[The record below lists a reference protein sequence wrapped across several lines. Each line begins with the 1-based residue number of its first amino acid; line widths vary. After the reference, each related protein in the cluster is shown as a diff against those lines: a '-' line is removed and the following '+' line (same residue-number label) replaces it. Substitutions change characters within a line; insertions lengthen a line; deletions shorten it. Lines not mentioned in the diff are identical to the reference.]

1 MAGDLFFP
9 QVQLL
14 LHCNGTDGST
24 TFTDSSPT
32 PKTVTAYGNA
42 HVEVDQYKFGTASA
56 AFDGNGDYLTVTNH
70 AGLNLSSGNW
80 TVEMWV
86 RPTAANPGNQIIAEH
101 DSSSYYKT
109 WQIQLYNN
117 KLACSVYLSSA
128 VYRGFTAATALP
140 LNEWAHIAFVR
151 NGDQIMAFAN
161 GVLQGSTSLGAST
174 LAGPVYT
181 PAIGA
186 TRSGSFPFTGY
197 IDDIRITAGVARYT
211 AGFTPPTEQ
220 FPDVALVGAFA
231 ADAGLPAA
239 NAAAFSVSLVTATGL
254 DTGPIRDPSS
264 ARATVQPVAFAA
276 DGGSARAPAMLGWHL
291 FAMAHVD
298 APMAPQSA
306 YAAHD
311 FRPLVNTYPI
321 RYTMELSTPGGTVVV
336 PISSWQAT
344 LQTDSQCYAG
354 CVIPNCAAWLDEI
367 QAASEF
373 TVYRHCTTRAN
384 EPLKHQ
390 MVRAPVQAYQ
400 IDQGTTNYTCSL
412 QGYFDAYASEPDPA
426 PRYDATLAGL
436 RSVSTYG
443 SGLRVRSAID
453 WLLQPAQRAYYGDA
467 GASLVVSFI
476 NYYANGSDE
485 YCDVGSREAGAP

>member
-1 MAGDLFFP
+1 MAGDLFFS
-9 QVQLL
+9 QVALL
-14 LHCNGTDGST
+14 LHCDGTDGST
-24 TFTDSSPT
+24 TFTDSSST
-32 PKTVTAYGNA
+32 PKTVTAYGHA
-42 HVEVDQYKFGTASA
+42 HIETDEAKFGGASA
-56 AFDGNGDYLTVTNH
+56 AFDGAGDYLTVENH

-80 TVEMWV
+80 TVELWA
-86 RPTAANPGNQIIAEH
+86 RPTATVSGNQTFAMHEA
-101 DSSSYYKT
+101 SSGYRT
-109 WQIQLYNN
+109 WWVGLYDN
-117 KLACSVYLSSA
+117 KLTFGTYLTSA
-128 VYRGFTAATALP
+128 TYAGFTATTALP
-140 LNEWAHIAFVR
+140 LNEWAHVAFVR
-151 NGDQIMAFAN
+151 NGNQILGFRD
-161 GVLQGSTSLGAST
+161 GVLLGSVSLGGLNLAS
-174 LAGPVYT
+174 PMYT
-181 PAIGA
+181 PTIGA
-186 TRSGSFPFTGY
+186 TRTGSQPYTGY
-197 IDDIRITAGVARYT
+197 LDDIRITKGHARYT
-211 AGFTPPTEQ
+211 AAFTPPDAPS
-220 FPDVALVGAFA
+220 PDVALVGAFV
-231 ADAGLPAA
+231 ADAGLPSGNITAV
-239 NAAAFSVSLVTATGL
+239 SVALVAATGL

-264 ARATVQPVAFAA
+264 ARATVRPVAFAA
-276 DGGSARAPAMLGWHL
+276 DNGSTRPPAMLGWHL
-291 FAMAHVD
+291 FAVARVD

-306 YAAHD
+306 SAAHD
-311 FRPLVNTYPI
+311 YRHLVNNYPI

-354 CVIPNCAAWLDEI
+354 CVVPNCAQWLDEI

-373 TVYRHCTTRAN
+373 TVYRHCTTRAGA
-384 EPLKHQ
+384 PLKHQ